1 MNTREKL
8 SCNGRHGVAAQ
19 RVEGRTEGRFP
30 MLLSGEDEPNTGDEA
45 RGQAT
50 LFVRGGAKDGATV
63 PILHERIAM
72 GSLRDNDLV
81 FEEPGVS
88 RRHAE
93 IFRTDGGYHLIDLA
107 DTQTTFVNGASIGQ
121 TEHVL
126 QDGDEIRL
134 AKSSM
139 SLVFRYVQREVPED
153 HGVSDGDI
161 DYDLSSILGDIVGEA
176 EPVDQ
181 PGQLDQLPDD
191 QMYEGTVR
199 LLVEPATD
207 IGQVL
212 RIVGDLQ
219 KHPQLRVVQ
228 VKTARKLG
236 VEIMLALREPV
247 RLRDLLAGI
256 DGVSQVLH
264 DETPGSSDSEAS
276 PDVLEPRERVLSL
289 QLAG

>member
-1 MNTREKL
+1 
-8 SCNGRHGVAAQ
+8 
-19 RVEGRTEGRFP
+19 
-30 MLLSGEDEPNTGDEA
+30 
-45 RGQAT
+45 
-50 LFVRGGAKDGATV
+50 VRGGAKDGATV
-63 PILHERIAM
+63 PILQERIAM
-72 GSLRDNDLV
+72 GSLADNDLV
-81 FEEPGVS
+81 FEEHGVS

-93 IFRTDGGYHLIDLA
+93 IFRADGGYQLIDLA
-107 DTQTTFVNGASIGQ
+107 DTQNTFVNSASIGQ
-121 TEHVL
+121 TEHEL

-161 DYDLSSILGDIVGEA
+161 DYDLSSILVDLVEKAEEA
-176 EPVDQ
+176 EQVE
-181 PGQLDQLPDD
+181 QLDQLPDD
-191 QMYEGTVR
+191 QMYEGPVR

-228 VKTARKLG
+228 VKTDRKLG

-256 DGVSQVLH
+256 DGVSQVIH
-264 DETPGSSDSEAS
+264 DETPGSIDLEAS
-276 PDVLEPRERVLSL
+276 PEVLEPRERVLSL
-289 QLAG
+289 QLAGTGPQQL